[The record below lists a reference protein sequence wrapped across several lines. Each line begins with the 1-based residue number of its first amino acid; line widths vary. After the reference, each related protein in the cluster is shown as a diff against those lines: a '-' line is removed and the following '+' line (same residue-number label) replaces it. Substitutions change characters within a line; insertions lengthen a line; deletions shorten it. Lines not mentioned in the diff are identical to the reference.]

1 MGCTAPHFGKQGC
14 MCALALAAGIKNS
27 LCNRGQHCRWTNRQL
42 TDSTGPCLV
51 GCCCNSPTTATTHL
65 LHMCATTHH
74 HRRCHHREPSPL
86 LPSLSRCRCRH
97 LQVQASGAA
106 ASPLLSSSLKWFS
119 KPVYALTAVRTR
131 LRRRVR
137 RRCTL
142 PYQPRLRPR
151 ARWPWGCPARGL
163 IAASSNAP
171 DHRIVHRQW

>member
-1 MGCTAPHFGKQGC
+1 MTWILTYGWPAGCTAPHFGKQGC
-14 MCALALAAGIKNS
+14 MCALVLAAGIKNS

-42 TDSTGPCLV
+42 TDSTGPYLV

-86 LPSLSRCRCRH
+86 L
-97 LQVQASGAA
+97 
-106 ASPLLSSSLKWFS
+106 SSSLKWFS
-119 KPVYALTAVRTR
+119 KPVYALTTVRTR